1 MTLRR
6 VSIIAL
12 AMLVLLSACATK
24 PPAAP
29 QPEPEPQVVQ
39 PEPVQAPPAAE
50 ISRDELEALNARV
63 VALRK
68 DAFDLGLK
76 DSMADEYAAADARY
90 IAGKT
95 ALDADDRPTAK
106 TELTAAEP
114 LFADLVSKGGLAV
127 ANSRKTDAGAARDR
141 ALAANAESSSPDALR
156 TSDAMLAAA
165 DALLAAGD
173 SRGAIAAYTK
183 AIAAY
188 DATEKRSSAIKVRDR
203 VDELIFGPL
212 DSGNYALAGQ
222 KLDSV
227 DGLMATN
234 TLDAQDAAAESL
246 LRYRL
251 VLSKGWELTA
261 GKRRD
266 GAERYK
272 TDAENIKA
280 QVAVKAAYAEAKAT
294 WDMAI
299 AAAAAG
305 DNEAASPLFEKA
317 EALFKVVYQ
326 EAADKRAAA
335 EAAIQAANAKTAQSE
350 GVAQQGDEQLGT
362 TPDTTGTK
370 E

>member
-29 QPEPEPQVVQ
+29 EPEPQVVQ
-39 PEPVQAPPAAE
+39 PEPVEAPPVVE

-90 IAGKT
+90 VAGKT
-95 ALDADDRPTAK
+95 ALDADDRPTAR

-114 LFADLVSKGGLAV
+114 MFADLVSKGGLAV

-141 ALAANAESSSPDALR
+141 ALAANAEASSPEALGV
-156 TSDAMLAAA
+156 SDAMLADA

-173 SRGAIAAYTK
+173 TRGAIAAYTN

-188 DATEKRSSAIKVRDR
+188 DATEKRSSAIEVRVR
-203 VDELIFGPL
+203 VDELEFGPL
-212 DSGNYALAGQ
+212 DSGNYDLAGQ
-222 KLDSV
+222 KLDET
-227 DGLMATN
+227 DTLLATN
-234 TLDAQDAAAESL
+234 TTDAQDAAAESL

-251 VLSKGWELTA
+251 VLAKGWEVTA
-261 GKRRD
+261 GNLHD
-266 GAERYK
+266 SAAQYK

-280 QVAVKAAYAEAKAT
+280 QVAVKAAYADAEAA
-294 WDMAI
+294 WDMAV
-299 AAAAAG
+299 AAYAAG
-305 DNEAASPLFEKA
+305 DNEAAVPLFENA
-317 EALFKVVYQ
+317 EAMFMAVYQ

-335 EAAIQAANAKTAQSE
+335 EAAMQAADAKTAESE
-350 GVAQQGDEQLGT
+350 TVAQQGDEQLGT

>member
-12 AMLVLLSACATK
+12 VVLALLSACATK

-39 PEPVQAPPAAE
+39 PEPAQTPATPE

-90 IAGKT
+90 VAGKT
-95 ALDADDRPTAK
+95 ALDADDRPAAK

-114 LFADLVSKGGLAV
+114 MFADLVSKGGLAV
-127 ANSRKTDAGAARDR
+127 ANSRKADAGAARDR
-141 ALAANAESSSPDALR
+141 AMAANAESASPDALGA
-156 TSDAMLAAA
+156 SDTMLAAA

-173 SRGAIAAYTK
+173 ARGAITAYTK

-188 DATEKRSSAIKVRDR
+188 DATEKRSSAVKVRDR
-203 VDELIFGPL
+203 VDELNYGPL
-212 DSGNYALAGQ
+212 DSGNYELAGQ
-222 KLDSV
+222 KLDAV
-227 DGLMATN
+227 DSMLATN
-234 TLDAQDAAAESL
+234 TTDAQDAAAESL

-251 VLSKGWELTA
+251 VLSTGWELTA

-266 GAERYK
+266 DAERYK
-272 TDAENIKA
+272 TDSENIKA
-280 QVAVKAAYAEAKAT
+280 QVAVKTAYADAKAT
-294 WDMAI
+294 WDMAV

-305 DNEAASPLFEKA
+305 DNEAAVPLFEKA
-317 EALFKVVYQ
+317 EAMFKAVYQ

-335 EAAIQAANAKTAQSE
+335 EAAIQAASEKTAQSE
-350 GVAQQGDEQLGT
+350 GLAQQGDEQLGT

>member
-1 MTLRR
+1 
-6 VSIIAL
+6 V
-12 AMLVLLSACATK
+12 
-24 PPAAP
+24 
-29 QPEPEPQVVQ
+29 
-39 PEPVQAPPAAE
+39 E

-76 DSMADEYAAADARY
+76 DSMATEYEAADARY
-90 IAGKT
+90 LAGKT

-114 LFADLVSKGGLAV
+114 MFADLVSKGGLAV

-141 ALAANAESSSPDALR
+141 ALAANAESSSPDALGA
-156 TSDAMLAAA
+156 SDAMLAAA

-173 SRGAIAAYTK
+173 ARGAIAAYTK

-203 VDELIFGPL
+203 VDELEFGPL
-212 DSGNYALAGQ
+212 DSDNYALAAQ

-227 DGLMATN
+227 DSLLATN
-234 TLDAQDAAAESL
+234 TTDAQDAAAESL

-251 VLSKGWELTA
+251 VLGKGWELTA
-261 GKRRD
+261 GSRRD
-266 GAERYK
+266 DAERYK

-280 QVAVKAAYAEAKAT
+280 QVAVKAAYADAKAA
-294 WDMAI
+294 WDMA
-299 AAAAAG
+299 AAALAAG
-305 DNEAASPLFEKA
+305 DNEAAVPLFEKA
-317 EALFKVVYQ
+317 EAMFKAVYQ

-335 EAAIQAANAKTAQSE
+335 EAAIQAASAKSAESE
-350 GVAQQGDEQLGT
+350 TVAQQGDEQLGT
-362 TPDTTGTK
+362 TPVTTGTK